1 MSKKAEAEIERA
13 RLAAT
18 VEAARCAKESL
29 QQWPTVSELM
39 VAARSVNGSAPLP
52 TDPQGRQRLLDQA
65 TDFWQDARA
74 YLDARKRAAQ
84 WEAEEA
90 KRLAEETHWRS
101 QLDLSNALFYLANP
115 DDPFAKAAI
124 QKIIAD
130 SGMGAMKFAAFINK
144 ITGSGRTVDNMARVR
159 KWLEWCDPAADIG
172 EEMEKLRKQAASE
185 FAPLQAE
192 THAESFAK
200 WSVANRSAV
209 ARENAKKPNREK
221 KGFSED
227 QGARK

>member
-101 QLDLSNALFYLANP
+101 QLDLSTALFYLANP
-115 DDPFAKAAI
+115 DDPFAEAAI

-159 KWLEWCDPAADIG
+159 KWLEGRAIALSASPARRARLKCRYG
-172 EEMEKLRKQAASE
+172 RCRHMAKN
-185 FAPLQAE
+185 
-192 THAESFAK
+192 HA
-200 WSVANRSAV
+200 RSG
-209 ARENAKKPNREK
+209 RHLHRSGP
-221 KGFSED
+221 
-227 QGARK
+227 